1 MVHFHVNFSREYV
14 FFTECIDDVL
24 REDVHVGGEKGR
36 YTGLVDGIVGERVRY
51 SGFKI
56 MESLAGIEAPAVI
69 ELSVTVFE
77 P

>member
-1 MVHFHVNFSREYV
+1 MVYIHVNISREYV

-24 REDVHVGGEKGR
+24 RKDMHVGGEKGR
-36 YTGLVDGIVGERVRY
+36 NAGLVDGIVGERVRY
-51 SGFKI
+51 SRFKI
-56 MESLAGIEAPAVI
+56 MESLAGIEASAVI